1 MKTTQ
6 FIIEE
11 YLDNNSKNTCEIF
24 TDGVNT
30 SKFIPLFRAGTDA
43 DAIPTV
49 LRGRKYVDMRDDEQF
64 EEKFIHELLRDIHEE
79 PKFKKPVIGKK
90 PTFD

>member
-24 TDGVNT
+24 SVIINNDKVYERDYGSQTEEIQDYIDGYINL
-30 SKFIPLFRAGTDA
+30 INL
-43 DAIPTV
+43 
-49 LRGRKYVDMRDDEQF
+49 
-64 EEKFIHELLRDIHEE
+64 
-79 PKFKKPVIGKK
+79 
-90 PTFD
+90 